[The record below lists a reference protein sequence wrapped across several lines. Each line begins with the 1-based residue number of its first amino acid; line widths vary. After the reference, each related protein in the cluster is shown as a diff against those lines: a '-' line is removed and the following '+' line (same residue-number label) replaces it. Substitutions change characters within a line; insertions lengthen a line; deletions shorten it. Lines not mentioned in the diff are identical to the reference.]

1 MDAFANDKKLMGLI
15 AMYLFHKLFF
25 EAKEH
30 NKPFFL
36 FIDETKDYIMH
47 PNNVCLYH

>member
-1 MDAFANDKKLMGLI
+1 MDAFANDEKLMGLI

-30 NKPFFL
+30 NKLFFYSL
-36 FIDETKDYIMH
+36 MKLKTILCI
-47 PNNVCLYH
+47 L